1 MRASQQLRYAIYGV
15 FDLAFHAS
23 GRCVALQ
30 EVGARQ
36 EIPTRYLEQIF
47 QKLRRAGIV
56 AAKRGPGGGYRL
68 ARPPEGISLA
78 DLVTAV
84 QGRTLCLAEA
94 GTHCA
99 RSPEFVWERV
109 EAALGES
116 LARHSI
122 ADLCREAAARGM
134 ERAGGEPAMYEI

>member
-15 FDLAFHAS
+15 FDLAFHAAE
-23 GRCVALQ
+23 RCVALQ

-36 EIPTRYLEQIF
+36 EIPARYLEQIF

-56 AAKRGPGGGYRL
+56 RAKRGPGGGYRL

-78 DLVTAV
+78 DLVVAV
-84 QGRTLCLAEA
+84 QGRTLCLSEA
-94 GTHCA
+94 ATACE
-99 RSPEFVWERV
+99 RSPDFVWEMI
-109 EAALGES
+109 ESGLGEA
-116 LARHSI
+116 LARRSI

>member
-15 FDLAFHAS
+15 FDLAFNAAE
-23 GRCVALQ
+23 RCVALQ

-36 EIPTRYLEQIF
+36 EIPARYLEQIF

-56 AAKRGPGGGYRL
+56 RAKRGPGGGYRL
-68 ARPPEGISLA
+68 ARSPEAISLA
-78 DLVTAV
+78 DLVVAV
-84 QGRTLCLAEA
+84 QGRTLCLSEV

-99 RSPEFVWERV
+99 RSPDFVWELV
-109 EAALGES
+109 EAALGEA
-116 LARHSI
+116 LACRSI